1 VRTLRGNGPIRFLRP
16 PAVVMI
22 RRQRAHDARDVDLA
36 SLEERLGFLLVV
48 RLAAVLYVV
57 GLPLL
62 GQRTGARAS
71 TVALLSAVYLAGAVT
86 IEWWCRRGPGERI
99 ELHRSLLPVDSL
111 FLVVV
116 TDGDAL
122 RHASLVFLLSGML
135 VAVTLL
141 ASARTG
147 LRIAAWDAAVVL
159 LFPAFSLAQPLGR
172 FLGYHGPPLH
182 SPETTAAFDA
192 LRIVL
197 ITLAVAACSSV
208 SEREL
213 RRSRKYL
220 AVMADMA
227 SEMEEADRPG
237 DTLEILLRSVLE
249 TFSFNR
255 GVLLW
260 GERGQVTVFSGAT
273 RAGTVTVSAT
283 SERGFGLTGDEVARQ
298 VLAGRRPLLRQRLDP
313 LRDPLAARAFPDA
326 RNLVVLPLSPQ
337 GEQDGCLILE
347 FGGRRDGQRF
357 PRRTLAML
365 TQYVTHAGLV
375 MRNATL
381 LAEQE
386 RMANIDGLTGLD
398 NRRQFDRG
406 LVHEIRVAKESNRPL
421 TLALLDVDHF
431 KAVNDQRGHLAGDE
445 VLRRLAGAMKR
456 ATRHLDTVARFG
468 GEEFAVIL
476 PNCPGVEAV
485 RVLERV
491 EAEIR
496 RDPEL
501 DGITLSVG
509 LATSPDVTDDAVTLL
524 AAADAAMY
532 RSKRDGRNT
541 LTVATLPSEPEARSG
556 VVASELSAPPK

>member
-1 VRTLRGNGPIRFLRP
+1 
-16 PAVVMI
+16 MI
-22 RRQRAHDARDVDLA
+22 GRRRAHDARDVDLA

-48 RLAAVLYVV
+48 RLAAVLYVI

-71 TVALLSAVYLAGAVT
+71 TVALLCAVYLAGAVA
-86 IEWWCRRGPGERI
+86 IELWCRRGPGERI

-111 FLVVV
+111 FLVMV

-122 RHASLVFLLSGML
+122 HHASMVFLLSGML

-147 LRIAAWDAAVVL
+147 LRIAAWDAVVIL
-159 LFPAFSLAQPLGR
+159 LFPLFSVTGPLGR

-213 RRSRKYL
+213 RRSRRYL

-227 SEMEEADRPG
+227 SEMEEADRPE

-249 TFSFNR
+249 TFSFHR

-260 GERGQVTVFSGAT
+260 GERGQVAVLSGT
-273 RAGTVTVSAT
+273 TTAGAVAVSAT
-283 SERGFGLTGDEVARQ
+283 SERGFGLMGDEVARQ
-298 VLAGRRPLLRQRLDP
+298 VLARRRPLLRQRLDP
-313 LRDPLAARAFPDA
+313 ARDPLAARAFPDA

-337 GEQDGCLILE
+337 GDQDGCLILE

-381 LAEQE
+381 LADQE
-386 RMANIDGLTGLD
+386 RMANIDGLTGLV
-398 NRRQFDRG
+398 NRRQFDRV
-406 LVHEIRVAKESNRPL
+406 LVHEVRVATESGRPL
-421 TLALLDVDHF
+421 TLAVLDVDHF

-445 VLRRLAGAMKR
+445 VLRRLAAAMTR

-476 PNCPGVEAV
+476 PNCPSVEAV
-485 RVLERV
+485 RVLDRV
-491 EAEIR
+491 EAEVR
-496 RDPEL
+496 HDDQL

-509 LATSPDVTDDAVTLL
+509 LATAPDVTDQAVTLL

-541 LTVATLPSEPEARSG
+541 LTVAERATDPAPQPG
-556 VVASELSAPPK
+556 VDTSQMSAPPK